1 MYTGALKAHNMQ
13 GNNHQAGI
21 GRELG
26 PVYNLFNSQWYI
38 QWLRTLRN
46 RGAERLPKDR
56 KAGQRQSSLAG
67 FFYLATVAAEAFDGL
82 AFVRKRDQKLYQD
95 TAKAINQDSR

>member
-1 MYTGALKAHNMQ
+1 MQ
-13 GNNHQAGI
+13 GNNLPAI

-26 PVYNLFNSQWYI
+26 TVYNLLNSQWYI

-56 KAGQRQSSLAG
+56 KAGQRRSSLAG
-67 FFYLATVAAEAFDGL
+67 FFYLATVEAEAFDGL
-82 AFVRKRDQKLYQD
+82 VFVRNRDQKLYRNAD
-95 TAKAINQDSR
+95 KAINQDSR